1 MSRRSEK
8 HSSLENLI
16 LNLIQIKPCIP
27 NRLAEGTY
35 LVGRRKTASPNHIH
49 IVMVV
54 NIDCYSV
61 KPGTFIAGFLRK
73 TNIFLLVY
81 FCPSLEKNRQKL
93 PNSKSLALKIA
104 TKHKMIQ

>member
-1 MSRRSEK
+1 MSIKKIQICREDVRSFLSRRSEK

-35 LVGRRKTASPNHIH
+35 LVGRRKTVSPNHIH

-54 NIDCYSV
+54 NTDFSV
-61 KPGTFIAGFLRK
+61 MPGTF
-73 TNIFLLVY
+73 
-81 FCPSLEKNRQKL
+81 
-93 PNSKSLALKIA
+93 
-104 TKHKMIQ
+104 KMV

>member
-35 LVGRRKTASPNHIH
+35 LVGRRKTDSPNHIH

-61 KPGTFIAGFLRK
+61 KTGTFKIV
-73 TNIFLLVY
+73 LLLDFY
-81 FCPSLEKNRQKL
+81 EK
-93 PNSKSLALKIA
+93 PTFSC
-104 TKHKMIQ
+104 